1 MNALQIAASGMQAQE
16 VNVEVLSNNIAN
28 MRTTGFKR
36 QRAEFAD
43 LLYQNLR
50 RMGTDSS
57 DTGTVVPTGSQVGS
71 GVRLTATAR
80 IMSQGSLLATQKPL
94 DLAILGEGFFR
105 IQLPDGRTAYT
116 RDGSFERSATGMLVT
131 VDGYTVGQGIAI
143 PPNARDITVN
153 AQGLIQAMVGNSTT
167 ATTLGRLELATFVN
181 APGLEAIGNN
191 LMLETAASGPAQ
203 IANPGDPGLGT
214 ILQGNLEMSNVNP
227 VSEISELIA
236 AQRAYEMNSRVIK
249 AVDEMLSSTAN
260 IR

>member
-36 QRAEFAD
+36 QRAEFSD

-57 DTGTVVPTGSQVGS
+57 DSGTVVPTGSQVGS

-80 IMSQGSLLATQKPL
+80 IMAQGSVLSTSKPL
-94 DLAILGEGFFR
+94 DIAIMGDGYFR
-105 IQLPDGRTAYT
+105 VQLPDGRTAYT
-116 RDGSFERSATGMLVT
+116 RDGSFERSATGTLVT
-131 VDGYTVGQGIAI
+131 VDGYTVGQGITI
-143 PPNARDITVN
+143 PANARDITIN
-153 AQGLIQAMVGNSTT
+153 AQGQVQAVVGTGSTSQN
-167 ATTLGRLELATFVN
+167 LGQLDLATFVN
-181 APGLEAIGNN
+181 SPGLEAIGNN
-191 LMLETAASGPAQ
+191 LFLDTAASGSAT
-203 IANPGDPGLGT
+203 ISNPGDLGVGT
-214 ILQGNLEMSNVNP
+214 LLQSNLEMSNVNP

>member
-57 DTGTVVPTGSQVGS
+57 DSGTVVPTGSQVGS

-94 DLAILGEGFFR
+94 DLAILGEGYFR

-116 RDGSFERSATGMLVT
+116 RDGSFERSATGTLVT
-131 VDGYTVGQGIAI
+131 IDGYTVGQGITI
-143 PPNARDITVN
+143 PQNARDITVN
-153 AQGLIQAMVGNSTT
+153 AQGLIQAMVGNAST
-167 ATTLGRLELATFVN
+167 ATTLGRLELSTFVN
-181 APGLEAIGNN
+181 GPGLEAIGNN

-214 ILQGNLEMSNVNP
+214 LLQGNLEMSNVNP

>member
-16 VNVEVLSNNIAN
+16 INVEVLSNNIAN

-57 DTGTVVPTGSQVGS
+57 ESGTVVPTGSQIGS

-80 IMSQGSLLATQKPL
+80 IMSQGSVLSTSKPL
-94 DLAILGEGFFR
+94 DVAILGDGYFR
-105 IQLPDGRTAYT
+105 IQMPDGRTAYT
-116 RDGSFERSATGMLVT
+116 RDGSFERSATGTLVT
-131 VDGYTVGQGIAI
+131 VDGYTVGQGITI
-143 PPNARDITVN
+143 PANARDITIN
-153 AQGLIQAMVGNSTT
+153 AQGVIQAMIGNST
-167 ATTLGRLELATFVN
+167 AAQTLGRLELATFVN
-181 APGLEAIGNN
+181 APGLEATGNN
-191 LMLETAASGPAQ
+191 LLLETAASGAAQ
-203 IANPGDPGLGT
+203 IANPGDPGIGT
-214 ILQGNLEMSNVNP
+214 ILQANLEMSNVNP

>member
-57 DTGTVVPTGSQVGS
+57 DSGTVVPTGSQVGS

-94 DLAILGEGFFR
+94 DLAILGEGYFR

-131 VDGYTVGQGIAI
+131 IDGYTVGQGITI
-143 PPNARDITVN
+143 PQNARDITVN

-167 ATTLGRLELATFVN
+167 ATTLGRLELSTFVN
-181 APGLEAIGNN
+181 GPGLEAIGNN